1 MLKTVYFDAHHRHKW
16 QCFRIRLVDKL
27 EVSEASDGE
36 HLPFV
41 KLIKNGEDTGV
52 AFHGVPG
59 GHEFTSFILGLYNTA
74 GPGQQL
80 EDDEVNGSKS
90 LTKDYDLKILVSLS
104 CTMCPDLVVAA
115 QHLAAINPHVKAH
128 VYDLNLYHDLKDKY
142 KVMSVPCTVTND
154 DNVSFGRKSF
164 TELVEH
170 LQKI

>member
-1 MLKTVYFDAHHRHKW
+1 MNLLYGIIIGIIAEKIIFPIIDEFKS
-16 QCFRIRLVDKL
+16 LL
-27 EVSEASDGE
+27 EVYLEE
-36 HLPFV
+36 KRNKIFYRITQL
-41 KLIKNGEDTGV
+41 N
-52 AFHGVPG
+52 
-59 GHEFTSFILGLYNTA
+59 
-74 GPGQQL
+74 QQL

-128 VYDLNLYHDLKDKY
+128 VYDLNLYPDLKDKY